1 MKFLN
6 PEPASRQ
13 QTTEQRRTLII
24 ESAMHCFVEK
34 GIGQTGIRDIAKHA
48 GISLGNLYNHFKGK
62 DALIAEIARLESV
75 GLAEIVEK
83 ASKVDDCFQS
93 LEVFSNAFLKYSAG
107 LYEAVLT
114 IEITA
119 MALRNPAI
127 EGLFEGNRKL
137 LVECLIDIF
146 KRGQTQGSIARN
158 LDLANTAEM
167 VLDLIEGMGLRIG
180 LSEKRP
186 SRKQRAALHHM
197 LRQAISP
204 ASTA

>member
-1 MKFLN
+1 
-6 PEPASRQ
+6 
-13 QTTEQRRTLII
+13 
-24 ESAMHCFVEK
+24 
-34 GIGQTGIRDIAKHA
+34 GQTGIRDIAKHA

-83 ASKVDDCFQS
+83 AGGVDGCFQA
-93 LEVFSNAFLKYSAG
+93 LEIFSNALLKYSAG
-107 LYEAVLT
+107 FYEGVLT

-127 EGLFEGNRKL
+127 EGLFEDNRKML
-137 LVECLIDIF
+137 IECLDDIF
-146 KRGQTQGSIARN
+146 KRGQVQGKIARN
-158 LDLANTAEM
+158 LDRANTAEM

-186 SRKQRAALHHM
+186 TRKQRAALHHL
-197 LRQAISP
+197 LRQAVSP
-204 ASTA
+204 PSTA